1 MLHEAG
7 LCPCLRGI
15 GGTTQQEQA
24 QELGHSDGEMA
35 WILDFIKKKKKHAIN
50 SACFEAIAFL
60 AIVRMKAIGHIITP
74 IPHCS
79 IEPLH

>member
-35 WILDFIKKKKKHAIN
+35 WILDFIKKKKN
-50 SACFEAIAFL
+50 
-60 AIVRMKAIGHIITP
+60 TP
-74 IPHCS
+74 
-79 IEPLH
+79 